1 MLRVLAIGFS
11 ASLMIRI
18 CKMLCVMA
26 AAAAAAEVL
35 NMYKYCVSSVCILVY
50 VSGTHGIFYFLLVPV
65 LPLMGLQL

>member
-1 MLRVLAIGFS
+1 MA
-11 ASLMIRI
+11 AA
-18 CKMLCVMA
+18 A

-35 NMYKYCVSSVCILVY
+35 NMYKYCVSSVCIPVY